1 MLQNRKGFTLIEL
14 MIVVAII
21 GILAAVA
28 VPGFMKY
35 IKDSKTS
42 EAKSN
47 LKAIA
52 EGASSFYQTE
62 HTKTTKTGE
71 GEAAVTSDTVYTR
84 EFPSASHC
92 KSAASGV
99 TCVGVGNAPAA
110 IQPAGTKSTLTLTAE
125 PWKSLNFAVTAPV
138 YYTYSYR
145 GTAGSTGSS
154 GASASQFEAQAAA
167 KLDSASVDSCFAM
180 SGKGADDG
188 QPTISVVID
197 KSEAASG
204 NLCGVFSTGG

>member
-62 HTKTTKTGE
+62 HTLKSG
-71 GEAAVTSDTVYTR
+71 TVYTR
-84 EFPSASHC
+84 QFPNSTHC
-92 KSAASGV
+92 KSATSIDNSCKAFN
-99 TCVGVGNAPAA
+99 NAPDD
-110 IQPAGTKSTLTLTAE
+110 IKPAGTKTTLTLTDE

-138 YYTYSYR
+138 YYTYSYK
-145 GTAGSTGSS
+145 GAASTDSV
-154 GASASQFEAQAAA
+154 ASKFEAQAAA
-167 KLDSASVDSCFAM
+167 KLDSANVDSCFTM
-180 SGKGADDG
+180 DGNGADNG
-188 QPTISVVID
+188 EPTISVIKD
-197 KSEAASG
+197 KSEVATGDA
-204 NLCGVFSTGG
+204 CAKFSS

>member
-62 HTKTTKTGE
+62 HTLKNG
-71 GEAAVTSDTVYTR
+71 TVYTR
-84 EFPSASHC
+84 QFPNSTHC
-92 KSAASGV
+92 KSATSIDNSCKAFN
-99 TCVGVGNAPAA
+99 NAPSE
-110 IQPAGTKSTLTLTAE
+110 IKSAGTKTTLSLTDE

-138 YYTYSYR
+138 YYTYSYK
-145 GTAGSTGSS
+145 GAASTDSV
-154 GASASQFEAQAAA
+154 ASKFEAQAAA
-167 KLDSASVDSCFAM
+167 KLDSANVDSCFTM
-180 SGKGADDG
+180 DGNGADNG
-188 QPTISVVID
+188 EPTISVIKD
-197 KSEAASG
+197 KSEVATGDA
-204 NLCGVFSTGG
+204 CAVFSE

>member
-62 HTKTTKTGE
+62 HTLKDG
-71 GEAAVTSDTVYTR
+71 TVYTR
-84 EFPSASHC
+84 QFPNSTHC
-92 KSAASGV
+92 KSATSIDNSCKAFI
-99 TCVGVGNAPAA
+99 NAPSE
-110 IQPAGTKSTLTLTAE
+110 IKSAGTKTTLSLTDE

-138 YYTYSYR
+138 YYTYSYK
-145 GTAGSTGSS
+145 
-154 GASASQFEAQAAA
+154 GAASKDSVASKFEAQAAA
-167 KLDSASVDSCFAM
+167 KLDSANVDSCFTM
-180 SGKGADDG
+180 DGNGADNG
-188 QPTISVVID
+188 EPTISVIKD
-197 KSEAASG
+197 KSEVATG
-204 NLCGVFSTGG
+204 NACAVFSQ

>member
-62 HTKTTKTGE
+62 HTLKDG
-71 GEAAVTSDTVYTR
+71 TVYTR
-84 EFPSASHC
+84 QFPNSTHC
-92 KSAASGV
+92 KSATSIDNSCKAFN
-99 TCVGVGNAPAA
+99 NAPDD
-110 IQPAGTKSTLTLTAE
+110 IKPAGTKTTLTLTDE

-138 YYTYSYR
+138 YYTYSYK
-145 GTAGSTGSS
+145 GAASTDSV
-154 GASASQFEAQAAA
+154 ASKFEAQAAA
-167 KLDSASVDSCFAM
+167 KLDSANVDSCFTM
-180 SGKGADDG
+180 DGNGADNG
-188 QPTISVVID
+188 EPTISVIKD
-197 KSEAASG
+197 KSEVATGDA
-204 NLCGVFSTGG
+204 CAKFSS

>member
-1 MLQNRKGFTLIEL
+1 MLQNHKGFTLIEL

-62 HTKTTKTGE
+62 HTL
-71 GEAAVTSDTVYTR
+71 SDTANTVYTR
-84 EFPSASHC
+84 EFPSATRC
-92 KSAASGV
+92 KSGTAALCAG
-99 TCVGVGNAPAA
+99 GAAADAPSA
-110 IQPAGTKSTLTLTAE
+110 IQPAGTKSTLTLTTE

-138 YYTYSYR
+138 YYTYSYK
-145 GTAGSTGSS
+145 GV
-154 GASASQFEAQAAA
+154 ASAGTGATATPSNFEVQAAA
-167 KLDSASVDSCFAM
+167 RLDSANVDSCFAM
-180 SGKGADDG
+180 TGSGADDG
-188 QPTISVVID
+188 EPTISVIKD
-197 KSEAASG
+197 KSEVETKCTVFKSG
-204 NLCGVFSTGG
+204 S

>member
-1 MLQNRKGFTLIEL
+1 MLQNHKGFTLIEL

-62 HTKTTKTGE
+62 HTMQTTTGE
-71 GEAAVTSDTVYTR
+71 GSVAVTSDTVYTR
-84 EFPSASHC
+84 EFPSASRC
-92 KSAASGV
+92 KSGTAALCKDGGV
-99 TCVGVGNAPAA
+99 ANAPKD
-110 IQPAGTKSTLTLTAE
+110 IKSAGTKTQLTLTGE
-125 PWKSLNFAVTAPV
+125 PWKSLNFAVSAPV
-138 YYTYSYR
+138 YYTYSYK
-145 GTAGSTGSS
+145 GTASTDKAPTS
-154 GASASQFEAQAAA
+154 FEAQAAA
-167 KLDSASVDSCFAM
+167 KLDSADVDSCFAM
-180 SGKGADDG
+180 SGKGADG
-188 QPTISVVID
+188 GEPTISVIID
-197 KSEAASG
+197 KSEANTA
-204 NLCGVFSTGG
+204 CAVFK

>member
-62 HTKTTKTGE
+62 HTL
-71 GEAAVTSDTVYTR
+71 SDTANTVYTR
-84 EFPSASHC
+84 EFPSATRC
-92 KSAASGV
+92 KSGTNALCANGGAA
-99 TCVGVGNAPAA
+99 NAPAE
-110 IQPAGTKSTLTLTAE
+110 IKPAGTKTQLTLTTE

-145 GTAGSTGSS
+145 GAQSSDTAASS
-154 GASASQFEAQAAA
+154 FSAQAAA

-180 SGKGADDG
+180 SGTGADNG
-188 QPTISVVID
+188 EPTISVIID
-197 KSEAASG
+197 KSEVAAA
-204 NLCGVFSTGG
+204 NACAVFSTGG

>member
-62 HTKTTKTGE
+62 HTLKDG
-71 GEAAVTSDTVYTR
+71 TVYTR
-84 EFPSASHC
+84 QFPNSTHC
-92 KSAASGV
+92 KSATSIDDSCKAFN
-99 TCVGVGNAPAA
+99 NAPED
-110 IQPAGTKSTLTLTAE
+110 IKPAGTKTALSLTDE

-138 YYTYSYR
+138 YYTYSYK
-145 GTAGSTGSS
+145 GTAGTTGTS
-154 GASASQFEAQAAA
+154 GTSASKFEAQAAA
-167 KLDSASVDSCFAM
+167 KLDSANVDSCFTM
-180 SGKGADDG
+180 DGNGADDG
-188 QPTISVVID
+188 EPTISVIKD
-197 KSEAASG
+197 KSEVASG
-204 NLCGVFSTGG
+204 DACTVFSS

>member
-1 MLQNRKGFTLIEL
+1 MLQNHKGFTLIEL

-35 IKDSKTS
+35 IKDSKTT

-62 HTKTTKTGE
+62 HTLSNG
-71 GEAAVTSDTVYTR
+71 TVYTR
-84 EFPSASHC
+84 EFPNATHC
-92 KSAASGV
+92 KSAATNV
-99 TCVGVGNAPAA
+99 TCAGFKNAPGDT
-110 IQPAGTKSTLTLTAE
+110 IPSAGTKSTLNLTAE

-145 GTAGSTGSS
+145 GAAST
-154 GASASQFEAQAAA
+154 ASAASSFSAQAAA
-167 KLDSASVDSCFAM
+167 KLDSAKVDSCFAM
-180 SGKGADDG
+180 SGTGADG
-188 QPTISVVID
+188 GEPTISVITD
-197 KSEAASG
+197 KSEVANATTTDACS
-204 NLCGVFSTGG
+204 VFSAS

>member
-62 HTKTTKTGE
+62 HTLSG
-71 GEAAVTSDTVYTR
+71 GTVYTR
-84 EFPSASHC
+84 EFPSATRC
-92 KSAASGV
+92 KSG
-99 TCVGVGNAPAA
+99 TNDLCKDGNAANAPTD
-110 IQPAGTKSTLTLTAE
+110 IKPAGTKTQLTLTGE

-138 YYTYSYR
+138 YYTYSYK
-145 GTAGSTGSS
+145 GTASS
-154 GASASQFEAQAAA
+154 DKTPTSFEAQAAA
-167 KLDSASVDSCFAM
+167 KLDSANVDSCFAM
-180 SGKGADDG
+180 SGKGADG
-188 QPTISVVID
+188 GEPTISVIID
-197 KSEAASG
+197 KSEATSPCA
-204 NLCGVFSTGG
+204 VFK

>member
-35 IKDSKTS
+35 IKDSKTT

-62 HTKTTKTGE
+62 HTL
-71 GEAAVTSDTVYTR
+71 SDGTVYTR
-84 EFPSASHC
+84 EFPSATRC
-92 KSAASGV
+92 KSGTNTLCAGGAAAD
-99 TCVGVGNAPAA
+99 APSA
-110 IQPAGTKSTLTLTAE
+110 IQPAGTKSTLTLTTE

-138 YYTYSYR
+138 YYTYSYK
-145 GTAGSTGSS
+145 GV
-154 GASASQFEAQAAA
+154 ASQGTGATATPSNFEVQAAA
-167 KLDSASVDSCFAM
+167 RLDSANVDSCFAM
-180 SGKGADDG
+180 TGNGADDG
-188 QPTISVVID
+188 EPTISVIKD
-197 KSEAASG
+197 KSEADTKCQVFKSG
-204 NLCGVFSTGG
+204 S